1 MTTVAYGDAPGHEIP
16 YRYAAIIASHR
27 QIVSTTVEC
36 AGESLTTRVQVAV
49 VVLQNVLTWPTDCKN
64 FYTYFWIILTEGFY
78 YEIECTIFIHG
89 KQDEHSWNTYVK
101 VPNSFSVVPKFKQ
114 IRL

>member
-49 VVLQNVLTWPTDCKN
+49 VVLQNVLT
-64 FYTYFWIILTEGFY
+64 
-78 YEIECTIFIHG
+78 
-89 KQDEHSWNTYVK
+89 
-101 VPNSFSVVPKFKQ
+101 
-114 IRL
+114 